1 MNYGTFK
8 SISVFKPE
16 LYDLLLIDIKMSD
29 INDFELYQ
37 ELQQKIKAEKNKI
50 LYIRWKISLSVTIL
64 IKKVVREIINWKD
77 VLYKDMV

>member
-50 LYIRWKISLSVTIL
+50 LYIRWKTSLSVTIL

>member
-1 MNYGTFK
+1 
-8 SISVFKPE
+8 
-16 LYDLLLIDIKMSD
+16 MSD